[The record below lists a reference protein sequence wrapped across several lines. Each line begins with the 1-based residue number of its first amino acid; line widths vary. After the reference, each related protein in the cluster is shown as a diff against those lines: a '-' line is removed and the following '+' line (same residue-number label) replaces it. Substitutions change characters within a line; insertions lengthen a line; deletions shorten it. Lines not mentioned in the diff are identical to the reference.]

1 MAIRLKTVFFKNAG
15 GRSTAETASVLAS
28 TIWRIADEVVTNL
41 SKWDCD
47 IVTPERG
54 MKILGEMAAF
64 LLHMADRMAYG
75 RMPEPERARF
85 IQVAGQRLG
94 EIVQD
99 NIRAMVGA
107 DGFDYKAN
115 FIDLLNRLRAPFNV
129 NTLAQVAALAALDDD
144 AHVERTRQVNRE
156 GMAYLREAFEGLGLE
171 CVPSWANFI
180 LVKVGNVARLY
191 EALLRQGVIV
201 RPVPVYGFPEHVRVT
216 IGTRAENERL
226 VGALARILH
235 DEEGR
240 RTAV

>member
-1 MAIRLKTVFFKNAG
+1 VAIRLKTVFFKNAG
-15 GRSTAETASVLAS
+15 GRSSAETASVLAS

-85 IQVAGQRLG
+85 IQVAGQRLA

-115 FIDLLNRLRAPFNV
+115 FIDLINRRAADYATFECAPEKPSYPILRF
-129 NTLAQVAALAALDDD
+129 
-144 AHVERTRQVNRE
+144 
-156 GMAYLREAFEGLGLE
+156 LGLAIRE
-171 CVPSWANFI
+171 HMLESDQHW
-180 LVKVGNVARLY
+180 VADQIMDIQAP
-191 EALLRQGVIV
+191 EALGMLKKTVDGLLAPETA
-201 RPVPVYGFPEHVRVT
+201 RP
-216 IGTRAENERL
+216 A
-226 VGALARILH
+226 
-235 DEEGR
+235 R
-240 RTAV
+240 RTVSGD

>member
-115 FIDLLNRLRAPFNV
+115 FIDLLNRRAADYATFECTPEKPGYPILR
-129 NTLAQVAALAALDDD
+129 
-144 AHVERTRQVNRE
+144 
-156 GMAYLREAFEGLGLE
+156 YLGLAIRE
-171 CVPSWANFI
+171 HMLDSDQHW
-180 LVKVGNVARLY
+180 VADQIMDIQAP
-191 EALLRQGVIV
+191 EALGMLKKTVDGLLAPPAAGPR
-201 RPVPVYGFPEHVRVT
+201 R
-216 IGTRAENERL
+216 RA
-226 VGALARILH
+226 VSG
-235 DEEGR
+235 D
-240 RTAV
+240 

>member
-1 MAIRLKTVFFKNAG
+1 VAIRLKTVFFKNAG

-28 TIWRIADEVVTNL
+28 TLWRISDEVVTNL

-115 FIDLLNRLRAPFNV
+115 FIDLLNRRAADYATFECTPEKPGYPILR
-129 NTLAQVAALAALDDD
+129 
-144 AHVERTRQVNRE
+144 
-156 GMAYLREAFEGLGLE
+156 YLGLAIRE
-171 CVPSWANFI
+171 HMLDADQHW
-180 LVKVGNVARLY
+180 VADQIMDIQAP
-191 EALLRQGVIV
+191 EALGLLKKTVDG
-201 RPVPVYGFPEHVRVT
+201 
-216 IGTRAENERL
+216 L
-226 VGALARILH
+226 LAPPAP
-235 DEEGR
+235 GPR
-240 RTAV
+240 RKAVAGD